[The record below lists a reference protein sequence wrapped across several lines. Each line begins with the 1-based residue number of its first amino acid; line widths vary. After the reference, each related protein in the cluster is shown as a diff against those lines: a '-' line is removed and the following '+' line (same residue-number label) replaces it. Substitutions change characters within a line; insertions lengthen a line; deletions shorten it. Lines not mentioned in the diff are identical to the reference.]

1 MQGSIGSQH
10 TSGSSL
16 GQWPPAGADV
26 LHQQLQGGQLPA
38 ALFQRASALPP
49 QRTPSLNMLSGSESA
64 GGFGSENAGFGSK
77 GAGVTSFDG
86 DGGRFRTLS
95 QPPPSRASPATSSEA
110 QGSSPLAPQRQR
122 TKRRAPVRGK
132 RALKPS
138 AAAALAAAKA
148 AGGPPPRL
156 RNPRGPG
163 SQRGA
168 GGGATTGGGAGGRG
182 GGAVP
187 EAGVPS
193 GAAAGGEGSEGGQ
206 LSAAAT
212 FGQLHAVLQAAQAR
226 VEAAREGE
234 HGQALRC
241 STCCFAE
248 S

>member
-16 GQWPPAGADV
+16 GPPTGAGV

-38 ALFQRASALPP
+38 ALFQRASASPP

-64 GGFGSENAGFGSK
+64 GGFGSENAGFGSE

-122 TKRRAPVRGK
+122 TKRRAHARGK